1 MKRLITGVVALCA
14 LVIGGSSAFGSA
26 CSVEPVKETAWVYKW
41 KFKGKTTYGAAIKTA
56 ASACRAGEACTI
68 RCPASLKI
76 EGYTWA
82 CSPGC
87 GTEGFETFSE
97 VNEVF
102 WQNKPFKASLAG
114 GVMTEVCN
122 IIGKKAKNCEVGG
135 TAEFTQYVDGSQPA
149 GIYAFTYAGLGKYDR
164 KKGRITSASGN
175 FAGQLSCPVFVDK
188 CSVIDAGFWECGTL
202 AQICDTKPSVVY
214 GKWSVKYKKSASKK
228 YLKNG
233 HLPKCPSWAK
243 HMNQDS

>member
-1 MKRLITGVVALCA
+1 MKKLITGVVALCA
-14 LVIGGSSAFGSA
+14 VFIGGGSAFGSA

-41 KFKGKTTYGAAIKTA
+41 KFTGKTTYGAKARA
-56 ASACRAGEACTI
+56 ASACSAGDTCTI

-87 GTEGFETFSE
+87 GTEGFEMFSE

-114 GVMTEVCN
+114 GVMTEICN

-135 TAEFTQYVDGSQPA
+135 TATFTQFVDGTQPA
-149 GIYAFTYAGLGKYDR
+149 GIYAFTYAGLGKYD
-164 KKGRITSASGN
+164 KKHGRITSASGN
-175 FAGQLSCPVFVDK
+175 FAGQLNAPVYVDK
-188 CSVIDAGFWECGTL
+188 CSIIDAGFWDCGTL
-202 AQICDTKPSVVY
+202 ALNCDTKPSIMY

-233 HLPKCPSWAK
+233 HLPKYPAWAK
-243 HMNQDS
+243 HMNQDT